1 MSEFSDNLPLND
13 VKSGRKMKV
22 IAKCH
27 CFVSK
32 NHYICRVLETNRT
45 RMDFLTFK
53 ERMYP
58 MGCFNINQV
67 LLWEKDFDR
76 NNLTRWCRRGL
87 LVKLRNQ
94 YYAFPEYRQVPDF
107 SRYVANR
114 IYAPSYISLHS
125 ALSFY
130 GMIPEEVVQL
140 TSVTTLKTARFEND
154 FGTFHYQNVK
164 TPFYFGF
171 EIKTIQSGRGLLF
184 ATPEKALLDLLY
196 LNPYYKTEQDMEELR
211 LDEDYMQNELN
222 LERLNGYLSKIGSKT
237 MEQKVKRLMKVYEL

>member
-1 MSEFSDNLPLND
+1 
-13 VKSGRKMKV
+13 
-22 IAKCH
+22 
-27 CFVSK
+27 
-32 NHYICRVLETNRT
+32 
-45 RMDFLTFK
+45 MDFLTFRD
-53 ERMYP
+53 RMYP

-94 YYAFPEYRQVPDF
+94 YYAFPEYRQMPDF

-114 IYAPSYISLHS
+114 IYSPSYISLHS

>member
-1 MSEFSDNLPLND
+1 MQSFRNKID
-13 VKSGRKMKV
+13 V
-22 IAKCH
+22 
-27 CFVSK
+27 
-32 NHYICRVLETNRT
+32 
-45 RMDFLTFK
+45 MDFLTFK

-87 LVKLRNQ
+87 LVKLRNK
-94 YYAFPEYRQVPDF
+94 YYAFPEYRQVPNF

-114 IYAPSYISLHS
+114 IYSPSYISLHS

-154 FGTFHYQNVK
+154 FGVFHYQNVK
-164 TPFYFGF
+164 TPLYFGY
-171 EIKTIQSGRGLLF
+171 EIKTMQSGRGLLF

-222 LERLNGYLSKIGSKT
+222 MEHLISYLSKMESKT
-237 MEQKVKRLMKVYEL
+237 LEQKVRRLMKVYEL

>member
-1 MSEFSDNLPLND
+1 
-13 VKSGRKMKV
+13 
-22 IAKCH
+22 
-27 CFVSK
+27 
-32 NHYICRVLETNRT
+32 
-45 RMDFLTFK
+45 MDFLTFREK
-53 ERMYP
+53 LFP

-76 NNLTRWCRRGL
+76 NNLTRWCRKGL

-94 YYAFPEYRQVPDF
+94 FYAFPEYRQVPDF

-114 IYAPSYISLHS
+114 MYTPSYISLHS

-140 TSVTTLKTARFEND
+140 TSVTTLKPAKFENL
-154 FGTFHYQNVK
+154 FGTFHYQSVK
-164 TPFYFGF
+164 RSLFFGF
-171 EIKTIQSGRGLLF
+171 ETMTMQNGRRLLF

-196 LNPYYKTEQDMEELR
+196 LNPYYKSESDLVELR

-222 LERLNGYLSKIGSKT
+222 KERLMDYLSRMSSKT
-237 MEQKVKRLMKVYEL
+237 LDQKISRLIKVYE

>member
-1 MSEFSDNLPLND
+1 
-13 VKSGRKMKV
+13 
-22 IAKCH
+22 
-27 CFVSK
+27 
-32 NHYICRVLETNRT
+32 
-45 RMDFLTFK
+45 MDFLTFK
-53 ERMYP
+53 ERMYS

-114 IYAPSYISLHS
+114 IYVPSYISLHS

-171 EIKTIQSGRGLLF
+171 EIKTMQSGRGLLF

-222 LERLNGYLSKIGSKT
+222 IERLNGYLSKIESKT
-237 MEQKVKRLMKVYEL
+237 LEQKVKRLMKVYEL

>member
-1 MSEFSDNLPLND
+1 
-13 VKSGRKMKV
+13 
-22 IAKCH
+22 
-27 CFVSK
+27 
-32 NHYICRVLETNRT
+32 
-45 RMDFLTFK
+45 MDFLTFK

-76 NNLTRWCRRGL
+76 NNLTRWCSRGL

-94 YYAFPEYRQVPDF
+94 HYAFPEYRKEPDF

-114 IYAPSYISLHS
+114 IYAPSYISLHT

-130 GMIPEEVVQL
+130 GMIPEEVIQL
-140 TSVTTLKTARFEND
+140 TSVTTLKTARFENA

-164 TPFYFGF
+164 TPLYFGY
-171 EIKTIQSGRGLLF
+171 EIKTMQNERGLLF

-196 LNPYYKTEQDMEELR
+196 LNPYYRTEQDMEDLR

-222 LERLNGYLSKIGSKT
+222 IERLMSYLSRFGSKT
-237 MEQKVKRLMKVYEL
+237 LEQKVRRLMKVYEL

>member
-1 MSEFSDNLPLND
+1 
-13 VKSGRKMKV
+13 
-22 IAKCH
+22 
-27 CFVSK
+27 
-32 NHYICRVLETNRT
+32 
-45 RMDFLTFK
+45 MDFLTFK
-53 ERMYP
+53 ERMYQ

-114 IYAPSYISLHS
+114 IYTPSYIILHS

-171 EIKTIQSGRGLLF
+171 EIKTMQSGRGLLF

-222 LERLNGYLSKIGSKT
+222 IERLNGYLSKIESKT
-237 MEQKVKRLMKVYEL
+237 LEQKVRRLMKVYEL

>member
-1 MSEFSDNLPLND
+1 
-13 VKSGRKMKV
+13 MKV

-32 NHYICRVLETNRT
+32 NHYICRVLETKYSE
-45 RMDFLTFK
+45 MDFLTFK

>member
-1 MSEFSDNLPLND
+1 
-13 VKSGRKMKV
+13 MKV

-94 YYAFPEYRQVPDF
+94 YYAFPEYRQMPDF

-114 IYAPSYISLHS
+114 IYSPSYISLHS

>member
-1 MSEFSDNLPLND
+1 
-13 VKSGRKMKV
+13 
-22 IAKCH
+22 
-27 CFVSK
+27 
-32 NHYICRVLETNRT
+32 
-45 RMDFLTFK
+45 
-53 ERMYP
+53 MYP

-76 NNLTRWCRRGL
+76 NNLTRWCKKGL

-94 YYAFPEYRQVPDF
+94 YYAFSEYRQIPEF

-114 IYAPSYISLHS
+114 MYAPSYISLHS

-140 TSVTTLKTARFEND
+140 TSVTTLKTAKFENA

-164 TPFYFGF
+164 TPLFFGYK
-171 EIKTIQSGRGLLF
+171 IKTVQIASPYSHRENGRGLMF

-196 LNPYYKTEQDMEELR
+196 LNPYYKSDQDMEELR
-211 LDEDYMQNELN
+211 LDEDFMQNVFNTSL
-222 LERLNGYLSKIGSKT
+222 LDDYLTKIKSKALDKRVKT
-237 MEQKVKRLMKVYEL
+237 LLKVYEL

>member
-1 MSEFSDNLPLND
+1 
-13 VKSGRKMKV
+13 
-22 IAKCH
+22 
-27 CFVSK
+27 
-32 NHYICRVLETNRT
+32 
-45 RMDFLTFK
+45 MDFLTFK
-53 ERMYP
+53 ERLYP

-107 SRYVANR
+107 SQYVANR

-140 TSVTTLKTARFEND
+140 TSVTTLKTAKFNNA
-154 FGTFHYQNVK
+154 FGSFHYCNVK
-164 TPFYFGF
+164 PKLYFGY
-171 EIKTIQSGRGLLF
+171 EIKLMRDRRGVLF

-196 LNPYYKTEQDMEELR
+196 LNPYYKAEQDMEDLR
-211 LDEDYMQNELN
+211 LDEDFMQNEFSCQRMASY
-222 LERLNGYLSKIGSKT
+222 LEKAGSKT
-237 MEQKVKRLMKVYEL
+237 LEKRIKLLLKVYGL

>member
-1 MSEFSDNLPLND
+1 MNYLEF
-13 VKSGRKMKV
+13 R
-22 IAKCH
+22 
-27 CFVSK
+27 
-32 NHYICRVLETNRT
+32 
-45 RMDFLTFK
+45 
-53 ERMYP
+53 ERLYP
-58 MGCFNINQV
+58 MGCFNTNQV
-67 LLWEKDFDR
+67 MLWEKDFDR
-76 NNLTRWCRRGL
+76 NNLTRWCQRGL

-140 TSVTTLKTARFEND
+140 TSVTTLKTAKFENS

-164 TPFYFGF
+164 TPLYFGY
-171 EIKTIQSGRGLLF
+171 ELKTMQNGRALLF

-211 LDEDYMQNELN
+211 LDEDFMQSEFDR
-222 LERLNGYLSKIGSKT
+222 ERFSNFLSRMGSKAL
-237 MEQKVKRLMKVYEL
+237 EQRVRCLIKVYGL